1 MGFTAQVQPVSAP
14 ATFRKESEATIPVA
28 WRHLGWLVGALNLG
42 LGLFLSAGIGFRA
55 LGGGW
60 GGIRMISGS
69 RAFGR
74 CFPKL
79 CRRAAI
85 LFWVTFVD
93 DETL

>member
-1 MGFTAQVQPVSAP
+1 
-14 ATFRKESEATIPVA
+14 
-28 WRHLGWLVGALNLG
+28 
-42 LGLFLSAGIGFRA
+42 
-55 LGGGW
+55 
-60 GGIRMISGS
+60 MISGS